1 MQWLFFSL
9 FTFVEKGQQYLSSE
23 EENSDQPD
31 HVKRARRTFCT
42 VISRINNASH
52 TIGKDGKVS
61 FSSICCW
68 ELLNSPVSFRLL
80 FPFRAAVFMGW
91 SFPSFSFSNIRALF
105 STFFRDNILYDSW
118 SILKTHPVCSVVN
131 FCLANQRP
139 PVQTA
144 VSNKGFTTCATQDD
158 GVNSILVTFLTS
170 NKRRVTSESAL
181 ILRLSLDPV
190 KNDSW

>member
-1 MQWLFFSL
+1 MHHTLLEKMARYHFFLFAAESFKQPSLIPFIVPFS
-9 FTFVEKGQQYLSSE
+9 
-23 EENSDQPD
+23 
-31 HVKRARRTFCT
+31 R
-42 VISRINNASH
+42 
-52 TIGKDGKVS
+52 
-61 FSSICCW
+61 CCVYGLVFP
-68 ELLNSPVSFRLL
+68 LLLL
-80 FPFRAAVFMGW
+80 LEYQGT
-91 SFPSFSFSNIRALF
+91 F